1 MRYYSRRFFIAR
13 CGLLLQSLC
22 ASACAGV
29 LRYAVWSGGVL
40 PFAPIEVNVLTMFI
54 SASIFVLSILLAGVL
69 SDYKDAERI
78 PADLSSTF
86 DAILSQILALARVK
100 KSSPRGSLNAMC
112 AWLIAVARVVDDPNA
127 NADASTALHAAET
140 ALLAETISTGAWNT
154 ALAGWVNAVGAR
166 VSRLRVIQATS
177 FYLPAYTLYDSLFVV
192 VLGLLVLTRHGND
205 VMAMLVTCVFSFLFF
220 YLASFVRA
228 IDNPFVFPKFLH
240 ERKVRRAFGGCE
252 RLGKF
257 LELEEM
263 EVACPGGGDA
273 SKSAALLAVRGP
285 TEAALPEAK
294 EEAHLDALVNH
305 AGMNSIDFDILF
317 EDFAL
322 RLAAEARKVA

>member
-1 MRYYSRRFFIAR
+1 
-13 CGLLLQSLC
+13 
-22 ASACAGV
+22 
-29 LRYAVWSGGVL
+29 
-40 PFAPIEVNVLTMFI
+40 MFI

-86 DAILSQILALARVK
+86 DAILSQILAFARVK

-112 AWLIAVARVVDDPNA
+112 AWLIAIARVVDDLNA
-127 NADASTALHAAET
+127 HADASTALHAAET

-166 VSRLRVIQATS
+166 VSRLRIIQATS

-257 LELEEM
+257 LELEEK
-263 EVACPGGGDA
+263 EVACPGGGGRLKKRSTA
-273 SKSAALLAVRGP
+273 SG
-285 TEAALPEAK
+285 EG
-294 EEAHLDALVNH
+294 AH
-305 AGMNSIDFDILF
+305 
-317 EDFAL
+317 
-322 RLAAEARKVA
+322 